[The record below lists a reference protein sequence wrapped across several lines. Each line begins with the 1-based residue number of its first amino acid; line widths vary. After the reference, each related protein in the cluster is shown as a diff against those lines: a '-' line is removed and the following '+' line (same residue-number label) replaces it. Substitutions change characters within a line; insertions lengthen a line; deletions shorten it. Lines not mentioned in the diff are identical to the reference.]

1 MSTDTELQKMIVEE
15 LDWDPSVN
23 AAHITVAVKDQI
35 VILAGYVPRY
45 VDKENAEYAVKR
57 IANVKAVVLQI
68 EIKLSGCTRRSDL
81 EIAENAVSAIAANTA
96 LPRDKIRITVANGRV
111 TLDGEV
117 EWRYQ
122 YEAAE
127 NSVRH
132 LPGVVEL
139 RNQVAVVPAAT
150 AAQNHPE
157 LD

>member
-45 VDKENAEYAVKR
+45 IDKENAEHAVKR

-68 EIKLSGCTRRSDL
+68 EIKLSGCARRSDL

-139 RNQVAVVPAAT
+139 SNQVSVVPAAT
-150 AAQNHPE
+150 AAQNHPRIQ
-157 LD
+157 